1 MEEKVEDRR
10 EATARWIEE
19 ILKAA
24 DFLGEWLR
32 NNLEEI
38 SKMIAEA
45 AEAET
50 ATDPE
55 PKPHPERVTRD
66 STQRSRRFEIPAW
79 YTSGFE

>member
-1 MEEKVEDRR
+1 MEAKVENRR
-10 EATARWIEE
+10 EATARWIKE

-38 SKMIAEA
+38 SEMIAEA

-55 PKPHPERVTRD
+55 LKPHPERVTRD